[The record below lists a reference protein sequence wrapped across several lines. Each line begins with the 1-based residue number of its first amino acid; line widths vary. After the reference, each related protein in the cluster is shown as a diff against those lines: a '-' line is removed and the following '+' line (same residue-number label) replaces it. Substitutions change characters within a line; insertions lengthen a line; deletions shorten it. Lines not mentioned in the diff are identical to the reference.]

1 MALVDGE
8 MMSKSALGFSQ
19 LPIMKQIGILFGLAA
34 TIAIGVS
41 VALWSQEAE
50 FSPLYS
56 GLPAKDASEVL
67 DVLGQNN
74 MKYKYDSSR
83 GTILVATSKIHDARL
98 KLAEQGLP
106 NGDGFGFEIL
116 GTKGGFGD
124 SQFLEVARYRQAL
137 SGELARTISN
147 FRQVKS
153 ARVHLAIPKQ
163 SAFIRDK
170 KRPSASVFIDMY
182 SGASLGSNSV
192 EAIVH
197 LVSSSVPGMRSQDV
211 TVVDDHGQLL
221 TNAYQDEQSAVT
233 DRMLKF
239 RHQIEKAYSS
249 KIQDILQ
256 PLLGHNKVRAR
267 VTAEVDFTSTEQTS
281 ERYNPDMPAIR
292 SESMLIE
299 RKGPGQGGGKGA
311 PGSLANQP
319 PAAIRLESGA
329 SLRNDQNGSSSNDTL
344 NQSTRNYEVDKTTSY
359 TKHNPGQVR
368 RITVAVVVDDK
379 VNVSKSGKVTK
390 TALDEN
396 EIAQVTN
403 LVKNAIGFDPA
414 RGDSVEVINKSFADP
429 LPVEIMPP
437 MPIWKQSWFI
447 ELIKQL
453 LGGSFILIILFGVV
467 KPLLKTLAVNTSA
480 GGIAVDNIEDEVI
493 DETTG
498 LIPDYADPMK
508 LPDNLQTPEA
518 RMHVAH
524 ELAADDPKRVAQVV
538 KNWVDGGS

>member
-1 MALVDGE
+1 MALVDSE

-50 FSPLYS
+50 FRPLYS
-56 GLPAKDASEVL
+56 GLAAKEASEVI
-67 DVLGQNN
+67 DVLNQNAI
-74 MKYKYDSSR
+74 KYKYDSSR
-83 GTILVATSKIHDARL
+83 GAILVSSDHVHSARL

-106 NGDGFGFEIL
+106 NGEGFGFEIL
-116 GTKGGFGD
+116 GTKSGFGD

-147 FRQVKS
+147 FRQVKA

-170 KRPSASVFIDMY
+170 KRPSASVFVDLY
-182 SGASLGSNSV
+182 SGSSLGSDSV

-239 RHQIEKAYSS
+239 RHQIETAYSE

-267 VTAEVDFTSTEQTS
+267 VSAEIDFTSTEQTS
-281 ERYNPDMPAIR
+281 ERYNPEMPALR
-292 SESMLIE
+292 SESTLIE

-311 PGSLANQP
+311 PGALANQP

-329 SLRNDQNGSSSNDTL
+329 SLRNESAGMSNNDTL
-344 NQSTRNYEVDKTTSY
+344 NQSTRNFEVDKTTSY

-368 RITVAVVVDDK
+368 RLTVAVVVDDK
-379 VNVSKSGKVTK
+379 VNVSKSGKITK
-390 TALDEN
+390 TSLDEN
-396 EIAQVTN
+396 EIVQVTN
-403 LVKNAIGFDPA
+403 LVKNAIGFNPS

-429 LPVEIMPP
+429 LPVEAMPP
-437 MPIWKQSWFI
+437 MPIWKQSWFV

-453 LGGSFILIILFGVV
+453 LGGAFILLVLFGIL
-467 KPLLKTLAVNTSA
+467 KPLLKTLAVNSST
-480 GGIAVDNIEDEVI
+480 GLAVDNMEDEVI

-498 LIPDYADPMK
+498 MIPDYSDPMK

-524 ELAADDPKRVAQVV
+524 ELASDDPKRVAQVV